1 MYSTHIE
8 PDPPTGLM
16 IKEIVNDTTITL
28 NWTAPVN
35 TFGVLIDN
43 SITCQPVIQELPQV
57 SVNVSGSQTS
67 ATVSGLENGARYD
80 CSVVVQNNAGL
91 RSDPSTS
98 IRIMA
103 AEIGWTH
110 A

>member
-1 MYSTHIE
+1 MHTE
-8 PDPPTGLM
+8 PDPPTGLI
-16 IKEIVNDTTITL
+16 IKETVNDTTITL

-35 TFGVLIDN
+35 TFGVLIAN
-43 SITCQPVIQELPQV
+43 FITCQPVIQELPQV

-67 ATVSGLENGARYD
+67 ATVSDLENGARYD
-80 CSVVVQNNAGL
+80 CSVVVQNEASL
-91 RSDPSTS
+91 RSDPSAS

-103 AEIGWTH
+103 AEIGLKH